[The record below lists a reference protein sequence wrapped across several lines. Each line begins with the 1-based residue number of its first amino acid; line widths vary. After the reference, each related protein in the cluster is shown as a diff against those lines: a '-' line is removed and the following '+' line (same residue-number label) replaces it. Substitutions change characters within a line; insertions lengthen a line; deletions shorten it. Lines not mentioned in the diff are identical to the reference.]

1 MILRKLFQLI
11 SALLCLTA
19 IAFAEERFGLQ
30 GIVDGTLRYHD
41 LSDISLPGPTSQ
53 TNLNGQFVVLGSL
66 RIGNGL
72 SAFYEG
78 RINHTEG
85 LDGSS
90 PRIQQ
95 TRTNSVVQAYLQ
107 FSPRLPW
114 DLNLQIGKFGT
125 PFGEFLTRN
134 YSNENPL
141 VGFPLI
147 YTHRTPIRADQ
158 FPQNPYYLVSPQSDD
173 TSPGYFGGTDD
184 DTRLPLLNFSYPTG
198 IMAFGNPG
206 KFDYRI
212 ALVNSSLANPL
223 DLGTPG
229 QRVQWVA
236 AGGIN
241 CFPGLHLGA
250 SFAEG
255 PYLDSSVSSVLPP
268 GTSLNEFKQRALG
281 FDFQYAIHH
290 FEAYGELIFN
300 TFQVPH
306 ISQGLGATGYYV
318 ELKYTWSP
326 RFFSAM
332 RWNQIYFDRLRSGL
346 SSDARPRFD
355 NNVNSLELGLGYRL
369 TEKLLAKG
377 SYQLNQTLGG
387 HDTYNSVLALQVV
400 YSLNIWDLL
409 RGR

>member
-1 MILRKLFQLI
+1 MIFRKLFQLI

-19 IAFAEERFGLQ
+19 SAFAEERFGLQ
-30 GIVDGTLRYHD
+30 GIIDGTLRNQE
-41 LSDISLPGPTSQ
+41 LSDTPPSAPTSQ
-53 TNLNGQFVVLGSL
+53 TNLNGQFVLLGSL
-66 RIGNGL
+66 RLRDDL

-78 RINHTEG
+78 RVNHTED
-85 LDGSS
+85 LSGSS
-90 PRIQQ
+90 PRVQQ
-95 TRTNSVVQAYLQ
+95 TRTNSVVQAYVRY
-107 FSPRLPW
+107 SPRLPW

-125 PFGEFLTRN
+125 PFGQFLTRN

-141 VGFPLI
+141 IGFPLT

-158 FPQNPYYLVSPQSDD
+158 FPKSPYYLVSPRSDE
-173 TSPGYFGGTDD
+173 SSSGYLGGTDS

-229 QRVQWVA
+229 QRVQWIA

-241 CFPGLHLGA
+241 CVVGLHLGA

-255 PYLDSSVSSVLPP
+255 PYLDASVNSLLPL
-268 GTSLNEFKQRALG
+268 GTSFNEFKQRALG

-290 FEAYGELIFN
+290 LEAYGELLFN
-300 TFQVPH
+300 TFEVPN
-306 ISQGLGATGYYV
+306 IPQRLGATGYYL
-318 ELKYTWSP
+318 ELKYTWTP
-326 RFFSAM
+326 RFFSAI
-332 RWNQIYFDRLRSGL
+332 RWNQIYFDRLRGGL
-346 SSDARPRFD
+346 SSDFRPRFD
-355 NNVNSLELGLGYRL
+355 NNVNSLEFGLGYRL
-369 TEKLLAKG
+369 TERLLAKG
-377 SYQLNQTLGG
+377 SYQHNQNLGG
-387 HDTYNSVLALQVV
+387 RDPYNDVFALQIV
-400 YSLNIWDLL
+400 YSLDIWNLL